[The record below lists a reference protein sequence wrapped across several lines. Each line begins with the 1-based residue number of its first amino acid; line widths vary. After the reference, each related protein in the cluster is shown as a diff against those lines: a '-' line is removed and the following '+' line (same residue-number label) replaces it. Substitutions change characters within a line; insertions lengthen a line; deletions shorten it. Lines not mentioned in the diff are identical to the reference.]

1 MLISNQIWIS
11 IVESSLNIGRK
22 KSSRGDYGTKDDAL
36 AASHQVDWR
45 YHENYGKP
53 GMQKTSLSVENDDA
67 SGLKHEIYSFK
78 NYTVDNTVQLCTHG
92 KIRVKCNYR

>member
-1 MLISNQIWIS
+1 MKEKSLRVASMGQKMTRWQPLAML
-11 IVESSLNIGRK
+11 
-22 KSSRGDYGTKDDAL
+22 TDDN
-36 AASHQVDWR
+36 
-45 YHENYGKP
+45 HENYGKP
-53 GMQKTSLSVENDDA
+53 GDGKDNMKKSVSVENDDA

>member
-1 MLISNQIWIS
+1 M
-11 IVESSLNIGRK
+11 EEKSLRVAIMGQKTTRWQPLT
-22 KSSRGDYGTKDDAL
+22 RMTDDIM
-36 AASHQVDWR
+36 R
-45 YHENYGKP
+45 ITGNR